1 MALAGV
7 HAGIVVCSYAP
18 EKQGKSA
25 RLDQMYFS
33 LQVSMLSLTPYL
45 HNCGGSLIHEEW
57 ILTAAHCF
65 MV

>member
-7 HAGIVVCSYAP
+7 HAGTDVCSYVP
-18 EKQGKSA
+18 EKEKSVSFGY
-25 RLDQMYFS
+25 MYFS
-33 LQVSMLSLTPYL
+33 LQVSLFSLTPYL